1 MIGLNRER
9 GWREGD
15 SRTES
20 LYMPEK
26 KRLRDMT
33 LEELRRGLCLRSD
46 GNENVCR
53 SYRGQ
58 CAFGLRALKLVEARG
73 LSDHPLEPLRGRTVD
88 AAAQHE
94 GAEGFQWRK
103 VAFSQRKPVA
113 KRPWNRNQRFR
124 FSRLGKPFGRPAGRN
139 PAMETE
145 ARGLS
150 DRPLEP
156 LRGRPSGR
164 NPEPLGTKLT
174 KNQMAHA
181 ECMKRQRR
189 NRVAKARALMAAG
202 TPESIAALAAGY
214 GSTNAYRKAEAKCQA
229 EARKEQN
236 RHV

>member
-53 SYRGQ
+53 SCRGQ

-73 LSDHPLEPLRGRTVD
+73 QNPSGPCG
-88 AAAQHE
+88 E
-94 GAEGFQWRK
+94 GHNPSGPCGATSPCEVSYSASGIAK
-103 VAFSQRKPVA
+103 SPVA
-113 KRPWNRNQRFR
+113 TCAFNQRLKAQPGGDLESGLPSKGSPER
-124 FSRLGKPFGRPAGRN
+124 ESCRREVTEGSRSLGA
-139 PAMETE
+139 
-145 ARGLS
+145 
-150 DRPLEP
+150 
-156 LRGRPSGR
+156 
-164 NPEPLGTKLT
+164 KLT

-189 NRVAKARALMAAG
+189 NRVAKARALIAAG

-214 GSTNAYRKAEAKCQA
+214 GNASAYRKAEAKCRA
-229 EARKEQN
+229 EARKEQD

>member
-33 LEELRRGLCLRSD
+33 LEELRRGLCLRCD
-46 GNENVCR
+46 GNEDVCR
-53 SYRGQ
+53 SCRGQ

-73 LSDHPLEPLRGRTVD
+73 QNPSDPCGATSPAATCACNQRLNAQPRGGLEPGLPSKGSPERASCRREAT
-88 AAAQHE
+88 E
-94 GAEGFQWRK
+94 G
-103 VAFSQRKPVA
+103 
-113 KRPWNRNQRFR
+113 
-124 FSRLGKPFGRPAGRN
+124 SRSLGA
-139 PAMETE
+139 
-145 ARGLS
+145 
-150 DRPLEP
+150 
-156 LRGRPSGR
+156 
-164 NPEPLGTKLT
+164 KLT

-214 GSTNAYRKAEAKCQA
+214 GSTNAYRKAEAKCRA
-229 EARKEQN
+229 EARKEQD

>member
-53 SYRGQ
+53 SCRGQ
-58 CAFGLRALKLVEARG
+58 CAFGLRALKLVEAREQNP
-73 LSDHPLEPLRGRTVD
+73 SDPFR
-88 AAAQHE
+88 E
-94 GAEGFQWRK
+94 GH
-103 VAFSQRKPVA
+103 
-113 KRPWNRNQRFR
+113 N
-124 FSRLGKPFGRPAGRN
+124 
-139 PAMETE
+139 
-145 ARGLS
+145 
-150 DRPLEP
+150 
-156 LRGRPSGR
+156 PSGPCGATSPFR
-164 NPEPLGTKLT
+164 GGLESGLPSKGSPERESCRREVTEGSRSLGAKLT

-189 NRVAKARALMAAG
+189 NRVAKARALIAAG

-214 GSTNAYRKAEAKCQA
+214 GNTSAYRKAEAKCQA
-229 EARKEQN
+229 EARKEQD

>member
-1 MIGLNRER
+1 MIGLNREK

-53 SYRGQ
+53 GCRGQ
-58 CAFGLRALKLVEARG
+58 CAFGLRALKLVEAREQNPSG
-73 LSDHPLEPLRGRTVD
+73 
-88 AAAQHE
+88 
-94 GAEGFQWRK
+94 
-103 VAFSQRKPVA
+103 
-113 KRPWNRNQRFR
+113 
-124 FSRLGKPFGRPAGRN
+124 PFGEGHN
-139 PAMETE
+139 P
-145 ARGLS
+145 S
-150 DRPLEP
+150 
-156 LRGRPSGR
+156 S
-164 NPEPLGTKLT
+164 PLGHLPFQGRLEAAGPHQKAPLKGELSPKATEGSRSLGAKLT

-189 NRVAKARALMAAG
+189 NRVAKARALIAAG

-214 GSTNAYRKAEAKCQA
+214 GNTSTYRKAEAKCQA
-229 EARKEQN
+229 EARKEQD

>member
-15 SRTES
+15 TRTES

-33 LEELRRGLCLRSD
+33 LEELRRGLCLRCD
-46 GNENVCR
+46 GNEDVCR
-53 SYRGQ
+53 SCRGQ
-58 CAFGLRALKLVEARG
+58 CAFGLRALKLVEAETRG
-73 LSDHPLEPLRGRTVD
+73 LSDH
-88 AAAQHE
+88 
-94 GAEGFQWRK
+94 
-103 VAFSQRKPVA
+103 
-113 KRPWNRNQRFR
+113 
-124 FSRLGKPFGRPAGRN
+124 
-139 PAMETE
+139 
-145 ARGLS
+145 
-150 DRPLEP
+150 PLEP

-189 NRVAKARALMAAG
+189 NRVAKVRALIAAG

-214 GSTNAYRKAEAKCQA
+214 GNTSAYRKAEAKCQA
-229 EARKEQN
+229 EARKEQD

>member
-53 SYRGQ
+53 SCRGQ
-58 CAFGLRALKLVEARG
+58 CAFGLRALKLVDAR
-73 LSDHPLEPLRGRTVD
+73 E
-88 AAAQHE
+88 Q
-94 GAEGFQWRK
+94 
-103 VAFSQRKPVA
+103 
-113 KRPWNRNQRFR
+113 N
-124 FSRLGKPFGRPAGRN
+124 
-139 PAMETE
+139 
-145 ARGLS
+145 
-150 DRPLEP
+150 
-156 LRGRPSGR
+156 PSGPCGEGH
-164 NPEPLGTKLT
+164 NPSDPLGHLPFQGRLEAAGSYQKAPLKGELSSKVTEGSRSLGAKLT

-214 GSTNAYRKAEAKCQA
+214 GSTNAYRKAEAKCRA
-229 EARKEQN
+229 EARKERD

>member
-53 SYRGQ
+53 SCRGQ
-58 CAFGLRALKLVEARG
+58 CAFGLRALKLVDAREQNPSGPCGATSPFRGG
-73 LSDHPLEPLRGRTVD
+73 LESGLPSKGSPERESCRREVT
-88 AAAQHE
+88 
-94 GAEGFQWRK
+94 EGFR
-103 VAFSQRKPVA
+103 S
-113 KRPWNRNQRFR
+113 
-124 FSRLGKPFGRPAGRN
+124 LGA
-139 PAMETE
+139 
-145 ARGLS
+145 
-150 DRPLEP
+150 
-156 LRGRPSGR
+156 
-164 NPEPLGTKLT
+164 KLT

-214 GSTNAYRKAEAKCQA
+214 GSTNAYRKAEAKCRA
-229 EARKEQN
+229 EARKERD